1 MRLLISLFL
10 FLAPALV
17 AVTPASA
24 QTRILQLAYEA
35 EDGAPVTGFFYR
47 DAETPDDAP
56 VALLMHGLTGSALQW
71 LATDNRSYG
80 DELALMLLRRGYRV
94 AALDA
99 RAHGARPESAN
110 PIARVMA
117 AREGDTGAY
126 REMITETIGDY
137 RQLLDLMDEE
147 AGGPTNVLVVGYSM
161 GAQMATWLAAE
172 DPRVTHV
179 VTLVPPAVANV
190 PEVAPLAAAPRVD
203 RPWLLITATDDVFAT
218 PEQNMA
224 LAEAGG
230 EMVTQVS
237 FESGHRLPQ
246 TYIGVIEAWLHE
258 HDPRSNIDSND

>member
-1 MRLLISLFL
+1 MRLLMSLFL

-56 VALLMHGLTGSALQW
+56 VALLLHGLNGSTLQW

-80 DELALMLLRRGYRV
+80 DELALMLLQRGYRV

-99 RAHGARPESAN
+99 RAHGARPEGAD

-117 AREGDTGAY
+117 AREGDTETY

-137 RQLLDLMDEE
+137 RQLLDLMNEE

-161 GAQMATWLAAE
+161 GAQMATLLAAE

-190 PEVAPLAAAPRVD
+190 PEVAPLTAASRVD
-203 RPWLLITATDDVFAT
+203 RPWLLITATNDVFAT
-218 PEQNMA
+218 PEQNAA
-224 LAEAGG
+224 LARSGREV
-230 EMVTQVS
+230 VTQVS
-237 FESGHRLPQ
+237 FESRHRLPE
-246 TYIGVIEAWLHE
+246 TYIGIIEAWLHE
-258 HDPRSNIDSND
+258 HDPRSNIDRSD